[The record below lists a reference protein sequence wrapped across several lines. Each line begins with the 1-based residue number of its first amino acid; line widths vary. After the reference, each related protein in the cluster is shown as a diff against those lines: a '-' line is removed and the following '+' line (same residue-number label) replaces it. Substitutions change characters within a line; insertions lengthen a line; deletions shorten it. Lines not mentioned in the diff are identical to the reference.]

1 METDRCVLV
10 EASKFLRE
18 KWFGAKLL
26 KITVVCLHLETNR
39 LLLQHFLNFFSPL
52 CQDTISGFKK
62 ILHGRLNYMYFKKIR
77 ICFSFISSLHKACLE
92 RFSPFLEEEIVCRT
106 FPVLSLFLFIFKSL
120 LFCLVTKVWIFLLT
134 CLLVFPG
141 EYDHL
146 PEVAFY
152 MVGDISEAVAK
163 AERLA
168 EEVQ

>member
-1 METDRCVLV
+1 MQNY
-10 EASKFLRE
+10 
-18 KWFGAKLL
+18 WKLQL
-26 KITVVCLHLETNR
+26 CLHLETYR
-39 LLLQHFLNFFSPL
+39 LLLQHFLNFFFFPFVRTLS
-52 CQDTISGFKK
+52 QDSRKSFMVGWTTCILKK
-62 ILHGRLNYMYFKKIR
+62 SEFVFLLYLNYTKHVWKG
-77 ICFSFISSLHKACLE
+77 SVL
-92 RFSPFLEEEIVCRT
+92 FLEEEIVCRT

-120 LFCLVTKVWIFLLT
+120 LFCLATKVWIFLLT
-134 CLLVFPG
+134 CLLVFLG

>member
-1 METDRCVLV
+1 MVWCKIIENYSCVCILKHIDYFC
-10 EASKFLRE
+10 SIFL
-18 KWFGAKLL
+18 
-26 KITVVCLHLETNR
+26 I
-39 LLLQHFLNFFSPL
+39 FFFPL

-120 LFCLVTKVWIFLLT
+120 LFCLATKVLIFLLT
-134 CLLVFPG
+134 CLLVFLG

>member
-1 METDRCVLV
+1 MVWCKIIENYSCVCILKHIDYFC
-10 EASKFLRE
+10 SIFL
-18 KWFGAKLL
+18 
-26 KITVVCLHLETNR
+26 I
-39 LLLQHFLNFFSPL
+39 FFSPFVRTL
-52 CQDTISGFKK
+52 SQDSRKSFMVGWTTC
-62 ILHGRLNYMYFKKIR
+62 ILKKIR

-120 LFCLVTKVWIFLLT
+120 LFCLATKVWIFLLT
-134 CLLVFPG
+134 CLLVFLG